1 MANTYSW
8 LISQLECYPQHE
20 NETDVVFTVHWRR
33 QATDGTHNADIYGS
47 QSIEFNPA
55 DTFTPYAQL
64 TQVEVEGWLEAAMG
78 ADRIT
83 AMDAALDA
91 QIQDQITPKVISP
104 PLPWSTVAAPAA

>member
-8 LISQLECYPQHE
+8 VISQLEAYPQHE

-33 QATDGTHNADIYGS
+33 QATDGTGHTGDIYGS

-64 TQVEVEGWLEAAMG
+64 TQAEVEGWLEAAMG

-83 AMDAALDA
+83 EMDSVLDN
-91 QIQDQITPKVISP
+91 QIADQINPPIIRPK
-104 PLPWSTVAAPAA
+104 LPWLQ

>member
-33 QATDGTHNADIYGS
+33 QATDGTHNADIYAS

-64 TQVEVEGWLEAAMG
+64 TQAEVEGWLEAAMG

-83 AMDAALDA
+83 EMDAVLDN
-91 QIQDQITPKVISP
+91 QIADQINPPIIRPK
-104 PLPWSTVAAPAA
+104 LPWLQ

>member
-33 QATDGTHNADIYGS
+33 QATDGTHTGDIYGS

-55 DTFTPYAQL
+55 DTFVPYAQL
-64 TQVEVEGWLEAAMG
+64 TQAEVEGWLEAAMG
-78 ADRIT
+78 AERISELN
-83 AMDAALDA
+83 AALDK
-91 QIQDQITPKVISP
+91 QIADQINP
-104 PLPWSTVAAPAA
+104 PVLRMPIPWNTVATPVD